1 MKDIKEKVRDKN
13 PKIRNPASRL
23 PKELVR
29 SAMLETKEKS
39 RMVAD
44 KVGRETGE
52 ESPVEYAGN
61 RIERAEQR
69 AGKESASVAYHGGKK
84 LAVKTYEKIKE
95 QRQKLHDFLH
105 HRGDLRSGGKGI
117 RTIKC
122 SEKGI
127 DISGKKTRPHSCK
140 AEQKEFCLP
149 FSHAQGGNQQR
160 RCHADKNIFHICH
173 ACTALPVA
181 GSRANTQPVSR
192 TSNP

>member
-39 RMVAD
+39 RMAAD

-61 RIERAEQR
+61 RIEWAEQR
-69 AGKESASVAYHGGKK
+69 AGKESASAAYRGGKK

-95 QRQKLHDFLH
+95 QRQREAVTATLDSET
-105 HRGDLRSGGKGI
+105 GSGGTSGQTRAKKG
-117 RTIKC
+117 RTGAGRSIKIKPEA
-122 SEKGI
+122 EKTVKEAGNRTV
-127 DISGKKTRPHSCK
+127 KTAPRMVK
-140 AEQKEFCLP
+140 A
-149 FSHAQGGNQQR
+149 S
-160 RCHADKNIFHICH
+160 
-173 ACTALPVA
+173 
-181 GSRANTQPVSR
+181 PVSSQKVKTQALLQKSR
-192 TSNP
+192 LSNP

>member
-69 AGKESASVAYHGGKK
+69 AGKESAFIAFVIVSPDILFPSLEIIAAMAHP
-84 LAVKTYEKIKE
+84 E
-95 QRQKLHDFLH
+95 
-105 HRGDLRSGGKGI
+105 GI
-117 RTIKC
+117 LT
-122 SEKGI
+122 
-127 DISGKKTRPHSCK
+127 
-140 AEQKEFCLP
+140 
-149 FSHAQGGNQQR
+149 
-160 RCHADKNIFHICH
+160 
-173 ACTALPVA
+173 
-181 GSRANTQPVSR
+181 
-192 TSNP
+192 

>member
-95 QRQKLHDFLH
+95 QRQKLHDLLH
-105 HRGDLRSGGKGI
+105 HRGNLRSGGKVI
-117 RTIKC
+117 RTIKRGK
-122 SEKGI
+122 KGI
-127 DISGKKTRPHSCK
+127 DISGNQTRPHSCK
-140 AEQKEFCLP
+140 AEQKKFCLP
-149 FSHAQGGNQQR
+149 FSHAQGGDQ
-160 RCHADKNIFHICH
+160 
-173 ACTALPVA
+173 
-181 GSRANTQPVSR
+181 
-192 TSNP
+192 

>member
-61 RIERAEQR
+61 RIERADR
-69 AGKESASVAYHGGKK
+69 KSRTGGTAGWKGKRFCRLSWWKE
-84 LAVKTYEKIKE
+84 
-95 QRQKLHDFLH
+95 
-105 HRGDLRSGGKGI
+105 
-117 RTIKC
+117 
-122 SEKGI
+122 
-127 DISGKKTRPHSCK
+127 
-140 AEQKEFCLP
+140 
-149 FSHAQGGNQQR
+149 
-160 RCHADKNIFHICH
+160 
-173 ACTALPVA
+173 A
-181 GSRANTQPVSR
+181 GSENL
-192 TSNP
+192 